1 MRIVIASPVPQAVAD
16 RAQAEFDAV
25 LSQERELDAESLV
38 VALRSSAARGVLVSS
53 RQKLDATAIAALPE
67 TVKIIATCSVGFDH
81 IDLKAASARGI
92 VVTNTPDVLTDATAD
107 LAMMLL
113 LCAARRA
120 REYAAVMD
128 AGWRKRFALNEML
141 GVQPSGKNLGIVG
154 MGRIGRAVASR
165 ARGFGMDIL
174 YHNRH
179 RLPDDE
185 AIGARYFDTLE
196 EMLPQ
201 CAFVSLHMPSA
212 GSPVMTRE
220 RLDLL
225 PRGAILVN
233 TARGDLIDEEA
244 LLAALATGQVGA
256 AGLDVFRGEP
266 AFDLRFKDFPN
277 VFLTPHM
284 GSATIE
290 TRNAMGWRAL
300 DNLARFIE
308 GGHPPDAINY

>member
-16 RAQAEFDAV
+16 RARSEFDAV
-25 LSQERELDAESLV
+25 LSQARELDAEALV
-38 VALRSSAARGVLVSS
+38 AALRSGSARGVLVSS
-53 RQKLDATAIAALPE
+53 RQKLDAATIAAIPE

-196 EMLPQ
+196 EMLPH

-212 GSPVMTRE
+212 GSPVITRE
-220 RLDLL
+220 RLELL

-266 AFDLRFKDFPN
+266 AFDLRFKDLPN

-300 DNLARFIE
+300 DNLARFME
-308 GGHPPDAINY
+308 GKRPPDAINY

>member
-1 MRIVIASPVPQAVAD
+1 MRIVVASPVPQAVAD
-16 RAQAEFDAV
+16 RARNEFDAV
-25 LSQERELDAESLV
+25 LSQERELDAEALV
-38 VALRSSAARGVLVSS
+38 AALRSGSARGVLVSS
-53 RQKLDATAIAALPE
+53 RQKLDAATIAAIPE

-81 IDLKAASARGI
+81 IDHKAARTRGI
-92 VVTNTPDVLTDATAD
+92 VVTNTPDVLTGATAD

-141 GVQPSGKNLGIVG
+141 GVQPGGKNLGIIG

-165 ARGFGMDIL
+165 ARAFGMHIL

-196 EMLPQ
+196 EMLPH

-212 GSPVMTRE
+212 GSPVITRE
-220 RLDLL
+220 RLELL

-244 LLAALATGQVGA
+244 LLAALAAGQVGA

-266 AFDLRFKDFPN
+266 AFDLRFKDLPN

-300 DNLARFIE
+300 DNLRWFME
-308 GGHPPDAINY
+308 GKRPPDAINY

>member
-1 MRIVIASPVPQAVAD
+1 MRIVVATPVPQAVAD
-16 RAQAEFDAV
+16 RARAEFDAV
-25 LSQERELDAESLV
+25 LSQERELDTEALV
-38 VALRSSAARGVLVSS
+38 TALHSSAARGALVSS
-53 RQKLDATAIAALPE
+53 RQKLDATTIAALPE
-67 TVKIIATCSVGFDH
+67 TVKIIATYSVGFDH
-81 IDLKAASARGI
+81 IDHKAARTRDI

-141 GVQPSGKNLGIVG
+141 GVQPGGKNLGIVG

-165 ARGFGMDIL
+165 ARGFGMRIL
-174 YHNRH
+174 YHNRN
-179 RLPDDE
+179 RLPDDG
-185 AIGARYFDTLE
+185 AIGACYFGTLE

-212 GSPVMTRE
+212 GLPVMTRE

-225 PRGAILVN
+225 PHGAILVN

-244 LLAALATGQVGA
+244 LLAALATGRVGA

-266 AFDLRFKDFPN
+266 AFDLRFRDLPN

-300 DNLARFIE
+300 DNLRRFME
-308 GGHPPDAINY
+308 DKRPPDAINY